1 MSGVA
6 HVVPKRHGPQHSVEG
21 GSAPLAA

>member
-21 GSAPLAA
+21 GFAPLAA